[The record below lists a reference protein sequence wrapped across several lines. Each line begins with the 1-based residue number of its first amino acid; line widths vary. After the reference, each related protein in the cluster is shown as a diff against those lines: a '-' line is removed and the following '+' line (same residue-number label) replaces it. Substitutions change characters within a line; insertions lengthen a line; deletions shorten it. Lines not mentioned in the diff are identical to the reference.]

1 MSARQSKEVLRKKRI
16 RKILIILVVVAVVL
30 VAAILFTRQWVQNEF
45 ASTDADEVLS
55 AQVTTGSISTTVSGS
70 GTLASVDV
78 EDVTIPASVSLDE
91 IYVESG
97 DTVEEGQILAAV
109 NASSVLSSLSDLQSQ
124 LDDLDDELSDAS
136 DDAVSSTV
144 SAGVAGRVKAI
155 YVASGDDVPS
165 VMAEYGA
172 LMVLSLDGY
181 MAVDLETD
189 AYAVGDTLTVTT
201 SSGTEYTGTVSAVT
215 DVTTVLITDNG
226 PLLDDTV
233 TADGLSGTLYIHQP
247 LKVTGYAGTVS
258 YISVSE
264 NSYVYSSSTLM
275 TLTDTSYSANYDQ
288 LLVERAELEEIYQTL
303 VMLYK
308 DGAVYA
314 PFAGTVDSVA
324 DIDEISSSAQNGS
337 VTAETTLLS
346 LNPDISVS
354 VTISVDE
361 TDIQSLELGQE
372 VAVTIDSIGEDSFT
386 GTVTEIDKTATS
398 SSGVT
403 VYAAT
408 VTLDKTSQM
417 LAGMSASVSITI
429 EGVENAL
436 LVPED
441 AVHKTSATSYV
452 SPTYAE
458 STGEMGG
465 MVEVTPGLSNGSDI
479 EITEGLSEGDTVYYT
494 ESQSTSYSFSFGG
507 GGGMSDMSGGGGMSD
522 MSGGGMSDRGNNSGG
537 GMSGGGMPG

>member
-30 VAAILFTRQWVQNEF
+30 VAAVLFTRQWVQNEF

-452 SPTYAE
+452 YTTYDE

-465 MVEVTPGLSNGSDI
+465 MVEVTTGLSNGSYI

-507 GGGMSDMSGGGGMSD
+507 GGMSDMSGGMSD
-522 MSGGGMSDRGNNSGG
+522 WSNNSGGMSDRGNNSGG
-537 GMSGGGMPG
+537 GMAGGGMPG